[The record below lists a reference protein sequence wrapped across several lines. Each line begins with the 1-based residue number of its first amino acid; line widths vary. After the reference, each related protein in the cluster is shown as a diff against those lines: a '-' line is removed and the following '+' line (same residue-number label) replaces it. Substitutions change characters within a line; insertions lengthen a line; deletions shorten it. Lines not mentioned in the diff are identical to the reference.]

1 MLISFGG
8 STLKTTRE
16 FKGKSL
22 ISFPESYT
30 VIDLET
36 TGLSPEWD
44 SIIEVS
50 AIKIC
55 NGKIVDQF
63 SSLANTSYGIKL
75 DSFISEL
82 TGISQEMIDEAP
94 VIDSVLPKYIDFIGS
109 DIVIGHNVNFD
120 INFLY
125 DKSMEYMR
133 VPFSNDY
140 IDTMRLSRRIHP
152 EFSHHRLS
160 DLASRYELDY
170 SGAHRSLADCRITF
184 ECFRHIKDD
193 ILDKYASLDEFI
205 SFCSQSSHG
214 IRAKDIHSSVGDF
227 DSSHPFYNKIC
238 VFTGALEKIK
248 RKDAMQLV
256 ANVGGINSDSVTKQ
270 TNYLILGNNDYCSMI
285 KDGKSNK
292 QKKAEKLKSEGYDIE
307 IIPENVF
314 YDMVLESSVIDG
326 VSQQED
332 VPNPLS
338 STESMIVD
346 LTRRSLQS
354 LDSSSFRYEK
364 NGAYLIGK
372 CFYPLFKIKT
382 SGKNGVYFV
391 SKTPL
396 SDDFSQSLPLRTSG
410 GTSSEWNGI
419 RIFLDNLPDDFNFV
433 SEIIRTNYIDMDTH
447 IKQDSD
453 HFYSRFERDFK
464 EYLNDPSLIKL

>member
-1 MLISFGG
+1 MLIGFGG
-8 STLKTTRE
+8 SALKTTRE

-22 ISFPESYT
+22 IAFPESYT

-55 NGKIVDQF
+55 NGNIVDQF
-63 SSLANTSYGIKL
+63 TSLVNTSYGIQL

-94 VIDSVLPKYIDFIGS
+94 FIDSVLPKYIDFIGN
-109 DIVIGHNVNFD
+109 DIAIGHNVNFD

-160 DLASRYELDY
+160 DLASRYRLDY
-170 SGAHRSLADCRITF
+170 SGAHRSLADCHITF

-205 SFCSQSSHG
+205 SFCSQSSRG
-214 IRAKDIHSSVGDF
+214 IRAKDTHSSVSDF
-227 DSSHPFYNKIC
+227 DSSHPFYNKVC
-238 VFTGALEKIK
+238 VFTGALEKMK

-314 YDMVLESSVIDG
+314 YD
-326 VSQQED
+326 
-332 VPNPLS
+332 
-338 STESMIVD
+338 
-346 LTRRSLQS
+346 
-354 LDSSSFRYEK
+354 
-364 NGAYLIGK
+364 LI
-372 CFYPLFKIKT
+372 F
-382 SGKNGVYFV
+382 
-391 SKTPL
+391 
-396 SDDFSQSLPLRTSG
+396 
-410 GTSSEWNGI
+410 
-419 RIFLDNLPDDFNFV
+419 
-433 SEIIRTNYIDMDTH
+433 
-447 IKQDSD
+447 
-453 HFYSRFERDFK
+453 
-464 EYLNDPSLIKL
+464 